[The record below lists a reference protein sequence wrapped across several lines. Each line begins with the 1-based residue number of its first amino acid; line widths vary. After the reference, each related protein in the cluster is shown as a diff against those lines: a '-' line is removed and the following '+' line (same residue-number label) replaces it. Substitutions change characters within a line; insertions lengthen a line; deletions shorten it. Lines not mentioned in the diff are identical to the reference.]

1 MLQGWEWE
9 TQGEGA
15 CAVRRG
21 DQGLQVK
28 MERP

>member
-9 TQGEGA
+9 AQGKGA

-21 DQGLQVK
+21 DQELHVK
-28 MERP
+28 MEQP